1 MVATRT
7 KLKRRR
13 GYTRLSGKRQV
24 TLPLAAVEAMG
35 LEPGAELRVEAVGG
49 QIILTPQEGLAERR
63 ERAIR
68 LAAGALTGLYE
79 PGYLDQLRDEWR

>member
-1 MVATRT
+1 MPIRT
-7 KLKRRR
+7 KPRRKR

-35 LEPGAELRVEAVGG
+35 LEPGAELRVDAVGG

-68 LAAGALTGLYE
+68 QEAGSLTGLYE
-79 PGYLDQLRDEWR
+79 PGYLDRLRDEWR